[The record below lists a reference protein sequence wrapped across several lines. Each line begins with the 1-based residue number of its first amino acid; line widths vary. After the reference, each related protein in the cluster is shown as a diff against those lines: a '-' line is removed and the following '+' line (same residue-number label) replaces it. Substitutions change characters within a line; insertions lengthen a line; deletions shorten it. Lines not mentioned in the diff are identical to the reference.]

1 MAIPSDAAHPE
12 TGAREV
18 DVDGL
23 GLRGEP
29 AQDDTLRVGVHQFPL
44 DPDLAII
51 VRCDGDLFAATMC
64 PAGKQ
69 GPQGL
74 PGANGLNGSSCSV
87 QQSGSNA
94 TVACSDGTTATIEG
108 GAGVPGPMGTP
119 GAAGAVGP
127 QGPAGPAGASVV
139 GPQGPTGPAGPA
151 GTNGSFSTANIY
163 SVEDQLDS
171 GGAWGDAMCDTGD
184 IAISGGCNLFGISA
198 QLQFSAPFQDPAAT
212 FGDSSPPVGW
222 SCRWNG
228 AVGGSGV
235 AYALCVDV
243 P

>member
-1 MAIPSDAAHPE
+1 MK
-12 TGAREV
+12 V
-18 DVDGL
+18 L
-23 GLRGEP
+23 
-29 AQDDTLRVGVHQFPL
+29 Q
-44 DPDLAII
+44 AII
-51 VRCDGDLFAATMC
+51 ISLFAAGCATDGGTTTREDIDVPAEDGGDAGGSPGNVIMGDGDGDLCAATMC
-64 PAGKQ
+64 PAGEQ

-74 PGANGLNGSSCSV
+74 PGVDGINGSSCSV
-87 QQSGSNA
+87 TQEGDNA
-94 TVACSDGTTATIEG
+94 TVSCSDGTTATIEG